1 MESVKST
8 RPFLLRIQHKKA
20 LRVIVAYNT
29 MSYEAE
35 GRMLARMPPIE
46 LLTNKYRR
54 MHTTTRNMRA
64 EGAALTAFA
73 IRALKSQVNA
83 VILNNWR
90 ASLGAIV
97 SERESSERSGA

>member
-1 MESVKST
+1 M
-8 RPFLLRIQHKKA
+8 A

-35 GRMLARMPPIE
+35 GRVLARVPPIE
-46 LLTNKYRR
+46 LLTNKYRP

-83 VILNNWR
+83 VMLNKWR
-90 ASLGAIV
+90 ASLGAI